1 MAIYDRKK
9 KNGKLDFPVF
19 QRDESNNQ
27 IHVTGLVNFSS
38 EAALSAG
45 A

>member
-1 MAIYDRKK
+1 MASYDTKK

-19 QRDESNNQ
+19 QRDEYNSQ
-27 IHVTGLVNFSS
+27 IHVTGLLNFSS